1 MVKIKTRIDSSRWS
15 SGTNTYEKKA
25 KCRRSSIT
33 TTTNVETGDVTGI
46 ERRFIY
52 LTHSTF
58 IKFVAVIQ
66 VLILIIY
73 LAYILNQ
80 LRMNLSGTC
89 LQIKEIFY

>member
-46 ERRFIY
+46 ERRFY
-52 LTHSTF
+52 LLDYSPLSHLLRHSSKWVTS
-58 IKFVAVIQ
+58 Q
-66 VLILIIY
+66 VLNDVLF
-73 LAYILNQ
+73 
-80 LRMNLSGTC
+80 T
-89 LQIKEIFY
+89 